1 MKSMLYMSLFW
12 KIHNDY
18 REAVKISKKNLI
30 EKKCK
35 SQFKEYLEYLK
46 TKDMDI
52 QDYVSIENMLFN

>member
-18 REAVKISKKNLI
+18 RESLKINKKNLI

-35 SQFKEYLEYLK
+35 QQFKEYLEYLK
-46 TKDMDI
+46 TKNIDI
-52 QDYVSIENMLFN
+52 HEYISFENILVN